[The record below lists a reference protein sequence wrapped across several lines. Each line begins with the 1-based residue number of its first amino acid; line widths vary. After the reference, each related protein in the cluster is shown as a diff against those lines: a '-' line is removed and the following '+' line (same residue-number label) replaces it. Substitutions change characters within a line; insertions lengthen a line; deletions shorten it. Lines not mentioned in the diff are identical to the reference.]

1 MWEMPSSRSM
11 LKQVYTK
18 RGKIKTSRKS
28 FRHNSVASLMYLN
41 FNLLLSLVQ
50 ATILRILLQVQV
62 RKLKKRNPR
71 ILAAV
76 SWADRTLYISTLT
89 TKWFLRGRTWYM
101 TYTGS
106 VRNRLTL
113 DSCSKVSKTN
123 SISMESMTL
132 RYMILCLILSRHILN
147 SQGTRQ
153 TLKRPRK

>member
-1 MWEMPSSRSM
+1 MWERLSSRSTR
-11 LKQVYTK
+11 KQVYTK
-18 RGKIKTSRKS
+18 RGRIKTSRKS

-41 FNLLLSLVQ
+41 FNLLLSQVQ
-50 ATILRILLQVQV
+50 ATIQMILLQVQV
-62 RKLKKRNPR
+62 RRAKERNPR

-89 TKWFLRGRTWYM
+89 TRWFLRGRTWYM
-101 TYTGS
+101 TSTGS

-123 SISMESMTL
+123 SISMESMSL
-132 RYMILCLILSRHILN
+132 RYTIQCLILSRRILN

-153 TLKRPRK
+153 TLKKPRK